1 MDLKPYYINLDM
13 KKILNTLCVLVT
25 ITLVACSDE
34 NNKPADTQVLS
45 EKPVTLAEIK
55 PRPLPNPDKN
65 AYFGDLHVHTE
76 NSFDAYTFGTIA
88 TPADAYKY
96 AQGHAILH
104 PSGFLI
110 QLGRPLDFYAVTDH
124 GVFMGLMK
132 EAADTS
138 SEFSKYEFTKPLH
151 NLNQST
157 GDGIFSLI
165 KRSGLFRPF
174 GAKVREGLADG
185 SVDGSLIDK
194 VGKSA
199 WQQTIKAADNA
210 YIPGIF
216 TTFAAY
222 EYTSSFDLYDK
233 YLHRN
238 VIFRDT
244 KNLPERIFTRTD
256 SQDPEA
262 LWNWMNGLR
271 TKDVDSL
278 AIPHNSNISGG
289 AAFALNDYNGGPI
302 DEEYASNRSR
312 NEPLVE
318 ITQVKGTSE
327 THPLLSKNDEWAA
340 FEVKSGME
348 EEKLLSNIAGS
359 YVRDAYLR
367 GLSLSEQGLTNPYQF
382 GLIGSSDSHVGGPSD
397 SEETFFSKVGILDG
411 TAELRGSIPFQ
422 RFYGT
427 FLKVIRPNIFKEVDG
442 ETYLSA
448 SERLIHFSASGLAGV
463 WAEENTREA
472 IFDAFV
478 RKETFA
484 TSGPRIKVRF
494 FAGYDLEDSK
504 LDDLS
509 LIQDAYA
516 NSIPMG
522 GTLNIESNRNPTF
535 LVWAIADPLGAP
547 LQRTQIIKGWLEDGE
562 HKEKVYDVAC
572 SDGLVV
578 DPETYRCPDNKSW
591 VDLSNC
597 SISGDSGAREM
608 KVLWQ
613 DPEFKMDQEAF
624 YYARIL
630 ENPVCRWSTWDA
642 IRIGAKPRSDI
653 PSTIQERA
661 WSSPIWLTQTF

>member
-13 KKILNTLCVLVT
+13 KKILNIFGILVI

-34 NNKPADTQVLS
+34 NNKPADTQVLT
-45 EKPVTLAEIK
+45 EEPVTLGQIQ
-55 PRPLPNPDKN
+55 PRPVPNPDKN

-271 TKDVDSL
+271 TKGVNSL

-472 IFDAFV
+472 IFDAFM

-516 NSIPMG
+516 NNIPMG
-522 GTLNIESNRNPTF
+522 GILNIESNRNPTF

-578 DPETYRCPDNKSW
+578 DPETYRCPDNESW

-630 ENPVCRWSTWDA
+630 ENPVCRWSSWDA
-642 IRIGAKPRSDI
+642 IRIGTKPRSDI